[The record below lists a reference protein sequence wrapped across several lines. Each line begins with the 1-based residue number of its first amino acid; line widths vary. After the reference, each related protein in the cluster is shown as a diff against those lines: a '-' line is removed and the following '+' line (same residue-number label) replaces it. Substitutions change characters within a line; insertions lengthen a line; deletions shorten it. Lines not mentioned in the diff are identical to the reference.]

1 MFLWKKTS
9 EAFYAN
15 LNLISLFSSLWTWH
29 GMVTTS
35 PPLDSIGFQNRWTP
49 CRVYISKS
57 MNLFKAKSQS
67 GPVLTAVA
75 GVFRKLNSV
84 QNAIP
89 LHDPKLKR
97 NSHFYHQNNQN
108 KEKRIMF
115 LLTFSSRAQYDR
127 HEWKN
132 SKN

>member
-1 MFLWKKTS
+1 
-9 EAFYAN
+9 
-15 LNLISLFSSLWTWH
+15 
-29 GMVTTS
+29 
-35 PPLDSIGFQNRWTP
+35 
-49 CRVYISKS
+49 

-108 KEKRIMF
+108 KEKESCF
-115 LLTFSSRAQYDR
+115 YSRSHLELSMIGMSGKIR
-127 HEWKN
+127 KIN
-132 SKN
+132 